1 MSKKGGKCKSR
12 GANCAF
18 EITLSQAIML
28 TLVLVCAF
36 SPRVHSIPQGPHF
49 NKLFAAKGGRLN
61 LLCKLYFGFRQS
73 YILTLSKLNF
83 DFVKVIFRLIAEVE
97 VNPQLT
103 RRANITATQY
113 HCESNITVED
123 NLTAKAI
130 FRKGTNSLTSPGF
143 SGILALRVS
152 RTVASQD
159 EESPSITRQGAGE
172 IPVKATSR
180 KVQQRYTAR
189 FIV

>member
-1 MSKKGGKCKSR
+1 MSKKGEKCKSR

-18 EITLSQAIML
+18 EITLLQAIML
-28 TLVLVCAF
+28 TLLLVCAF
-36 SPRVHSIPQGPHF
+36 FSTQVQKYLAWVYNKDSLPGDSHVALLLRMTNINPQR
-49 NKLFAAKGGRLN
+49 AKGTHRATR
-61 LLCKLYFGFRQS
+61 CIAFADRQKHR
-73 YILTLSKLNF
+73 IIAFATGKTAFQRFPLS
-83 DFVKVIFRLIAEVE
+83 
-97 VNPQLT
+97 
-103 RRANITATQY
+103 
-113 HCESNITVED
+113 
-123 NLTAKAI
+123 
-130 FRKGTNSLTSPGF
+130 NSLTSPGF

>member
-1 MSKKGGKCKSR
+1 MRPFEFLAKPYSVTYAKVRALVRTCQETSKSHQNSDFLRELYLSTQTGAFYPQRAAGTHRAEGTSLLPTGKNIVSSLLPPGKT
-12 GANCAF
+12 AF
-18 EITLSQAIML
+18 QRFPLS
-28 TLVLVCAF
+28 
-36 SPRVHSIPQGPHF
+36 
-49 NKLFAAKGGRLN
+49 
-61 LLCKLYFGFRQS
+61 
-73 YILTLSKLNF
+73 
-83 DFVKVIFRLIAEVE
+83 
-97 VNPQLT
+97 
-103 RRANITATQY
+103 
-113 HCESNITVED
+113 
-123 NLTAKAI
+123 
-130 FRKGTNSLTSPGF
+130 NSLTSPGF

>member
-1 MSKKGGKCKSR
+1 MFKSASPAR
-12 GANCAF
+12 NVPKAHIAPKATSLRKQHRVIGTSLLQGVPSGRLPRRFASRNDIRCVARKSIKSARKFYYYFPANKPLLRSVRS
-18 EITLSQAIML
+18 TLSLRAQRGNL
-28 TLVLVCAF
+28 PEGL
-36 SPRVHSIPQGPHF
+36 PY
-49 NKLFAAKGGRLN
+49 KLSER
-61 LLCKLYFGFRQS
+61 
-73 YILTLSKLNF
+73 
-83 DFVKVIFRLIAEVE
+83 E
-97 VNPQLT
+97 
-103 RRANITATQY
+103 
-113 HCESNITVED
+113 
-123 NLTAKAI
+123 
-130 FRKGTNSLTSPGF
+130 TNSLTSSGF

>member
-1 MSKKGGKCKSR
+1 MSKKGGKCKSAR
-12 GANCAF
+12 YG
-18 EITLSQAIML
+18 
-28 TLVLVCAF
+28 
-36 SPRVHSIPQGPHF
+36 
-49 NKLFAAKGGRLN
+49 KKFAVADGRLN
-61 LLCKLYFGFRQS
+61 LLRKLY
-73 YILTLSKLNF
+73 F

-97 VNPQLT
+97 VFIHNFPQGKYHCNAISL
-103 RRANITATQY
+103 RKQY
-113 HCESNITVED
+113 HCRRQYHCVSKSPERE
-123 NLTAKAI
+123 
-130 FRKGTNSLTSPGF
+130 TNSLTSPGF

>member
-1 MSKKGGKCKSR
+1 MSKKGEKCKSR

-18 EITLSQAIML
+18 EIALSGTAML
-28 TLVLVCAF
+28 TLLLVCAF
-36 SPRVHSIPQGPHF
+36 SPRKYKSILRGVY
-49 NKLFAAKGGRLN
+49 NK
-61 LLCKLYFGFRQS
+61 
-73 YILTLSKLNF
+73 
-83 DFVKVIFRLIAEVE
+83 
-97 VNPQLT
+97 
-103 RRANITATQY
+103 
-113 HCESNITVED
+113 ESPE
-123 NLTAKAI
+123 
-130 FRKGTNSLTSPGF
+130 RETNSLTSPGF

-152 RTVASQD
+152 RAVASQD

>member
-1 MSKKGGKCKSR
+1 MRARTGISSR
-12 GANCAF
+12 KAQNRTSRIYPKNLAAKRVFSLDGVLRYSCFSSPVSLIYYIYYYARCQLVAHFTF
-18 EITLSQAIML
+18 EIALSGAIML
-28 TLVLVCAF
+28 TLLLVCSF
-36 SPRVHSIPQGPHF
+36 SPRKYKSILRGF
-49 NKLFAAKGGRLN
+49 YNK
-61 LLCKLYFGFRQS
+61 
-73 YILTLSKLNF
+73 
-83 DFVKVIFRLIAEVE
+83 
-97 VNPQLT
+97 
-103 RRANITATQY
+103 
-113 HCESNITVED
+113 ESPE
-123 NLTAKAI
+123 
-130 FRKGTNSLTSPGF
+130 RETNSLTSPGF

>member
-1 MSKKGGKCKSR
+1 MSKKGGKCKSCGAHCAFEIALSGRQCSLFCLFAPFPHGYIVSR
-12 GANCAF
+12 GVPDNCAF
-18 EITLSQAIML
+18 EIALSGTAML
-28 TLVLVCAF
+28 TLLLVCAF
-36 SPRVHSIPQGPHF
+36 SPRKYKSILRGF
-49 NKLFAAKGGRLN
+49 YNK
-61 LLCKLYFGFRQS
+61 
-73 YILTLSKLNF
+73 
-83 DFVKVIFRLIAEVE
+83 
-97 VNPQLT
+97 
-103 RRANITATQY
+103 
-113 HCESNITVED
+113 ESPE
-123 NLTAKAI
+123 
-130 FRKGTNSLTSPGF
+130 RETNSLTSPGF